1 MKNIKR
7 LTLSLTLF
15 FLCST
20 VMVHAQITDNKNQG
34 ATRNENCTKLANK
47 FKIQLNRALKVQKG
61 VHQTLQSNQ
70 PIDKYNRHMNI
81 LVGNLDREAGL
92 MEKLLINSEKK
103 ECSKLI
109 EMRSGVVSIKKIHNE
124 MMASIQLPKP
134 KEPLSQQN
142 SKLKS
147 ELENMLKADL

>member
-20 VMVHAQITDNKNQG
+20 AMVHAQITDDKNQS
-34 ATRNENCTKLANK
+34 ATHNENCMRLVKK
-47 FKIQLNRALKVQKG
+47 FKLQLNRALKVHKG

-92 MEKLLINSEKK
+92 MEKLLINSEQK
-103 ECSKLI
+103 ECSKLTV
-109 EMRSGVVSIKKIHNE
+109 MRSGVVSIKKIHNE

>member
-1 MKNIKR
+1 MENIKR

-20 VMVHAQITDNKNQG
+20 AMVHAQITNDKNQG
-34 ATRNENCTKLANK
+34 VTHNKNCMKLVKK
-47 FKIQLNRALKVQKG
+47 FKLQLNRALKVHKG

-81 LVGNLDREAGL
+81 LFGNLDREAVL

-103 ECSKLI
+103 ECGKLTL
-109 EMRSGVVSIKKIHNE
+109 MRRGVVSIKKIHNE
-124 MMASIQLPKP
+124 MMASLQLPKP

-142 SKLKS
+142 KKLKS
-147 ELENMLKADL
+147 ELKNMLKADL